1 MVELLV
7 VKMVYMM
14 ADSMDFSKAEV
25 LVEQK
30 VSELAALL
38 VAVKVVKQEN
48 MKVVWKDELKECKLV
63 VKMVEQKALLQ
74 AVMMVEEMD

>member
-63 VKMVEQKALLQ
+63 VKMVEQKVSLQ
-74 AVMMVEEMD
+74 AVMMVEEMG

>member
-1 MVELLV
+1 MVEMLF

-14 ADSMDFSKAEV
+14 ADSMDVSKAEV

-38 VAVKVVKQEN
+38 VAVKVVK
-48 MKVVWKDELKECKLV
+48 
-63 VKMVEQKALLQ
+63 
-74 AVMMVEEMD
+74 

>member
-1 MVELLV
+1 MV

-14 ADSMDFSKAEV
+14 VDSMDFSKAEV

-38 VAVKVVKQEN
+38 VAVKV
-48 MKVVWKDELKECKLV
+48 LK
-63 VKMVEQKALLQ
+63 
-74 AVMMVEEMD
+74 

>member
-14 ADSMDFSKAEV
+14 VDSMDFSKAEV

-38 VAVKVVKQEN
+38 VAVKV
-48 MKVVWKDELKECKLV
+48 LK
-63 VKMVEQKALLQ
+63 
-74 AVMMVEEMD
+74 

>member
-1 MVELLV
+1 LMVEILF

-14 ADSMDFSKAEV
+14 ADSMDVSKAEV

-38 VAVKVVKQEN
+38 VAVKVVK
-48 MKVVWKDELKECKLV
+48 
-63 VKMVEQKALLQ
+63 
-74 AVMMVEEMD
+74 

>member
-1 MVELLV
+1 MMVEILF

-14 ADSMDFSKAEV
+14 ADSMDVSKAEV

-38 VAVKVVKQEN
+38 VAVKVVK
-48 MKVVWKDELKECKLV
+48 
-63 VKMVEQKALLQ
+63 
-74 AVMMVEEMD
+74 

>member
-1 MVELLV
+1 MVEILF

-14 ADSMDFSKAEV
+14 ADSMDVSKAEV

-38 VAVKVVKQEN
+38 VAVKVVK
-48 MKVVWKDELKECKLV
+48 
-63 VKMVEQKALLQ
+63 
-74 AVMMVEEMD
+74 

>member
-14 ADSMDFSKAEV
+14 ADSMDFSKAKV

-38 VAVKVVKQEN
+38 VAVKVVK
-48 MKVVWKDELKECKLV
+48 
-63 VKMVEQKALLQ
+63 
-74 AVMMVEEMD
+74 